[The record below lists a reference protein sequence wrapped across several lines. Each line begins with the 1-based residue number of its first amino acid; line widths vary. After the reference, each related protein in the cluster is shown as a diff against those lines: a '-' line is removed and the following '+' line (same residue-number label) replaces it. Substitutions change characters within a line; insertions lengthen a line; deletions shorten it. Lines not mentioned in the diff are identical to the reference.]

1 MNKRR
6 WACRLLW
13 CLLAFSGVAWAQLGQ
28 KPSGF
33 KPTAPAALALDQ
45 RMANSLVAQPG
56 RPVPGSKADVL
67 PGWSFRLGS
76 RAEFDQLARVY
87 DAGTPLAL
95 PHLNFAIDR
104 GQADKVY
111 FIHSRRFQ
119 FHEQFLKARDHVSE
133 FARASLNDNYRSPQ
147 RRYLFGTL
155 AWRAQA
161 KAWAYE
167 FWEGDQ
173 LTPDLLALADKR
185 LGEQFFAPLVF
196 KPNSAAQEAVGQG
209 LKLALLTQAEV
220 ISQQGFMP
228 LNPGQ
233 AVGRLRVLAPGQ
245 PLDDLEPDDIA
256 LLQEVPLS
264 LPPVAGVITT
274 RPSTTL
280 SHVNLLA
287 KGWGIPNAY
296 VREVADWLAQDGQ
309 WVQLSV
315 QRTGVTLRPSSA
327 EARTAARRPGTPK
340 VWPQPDLKRT
350 ALLPL
355 GQMRAVD
362 RQRCGSKAA
371 NLGELTHAYKRGALS
386 GVAPVPD
393 GFCIPF
399 ADFAAFMAQPQAQQ
413 ALRAAQ
419 AEPGFAESR
428 QVRARALAQLREAL
442 VALPLPEGQA
452 ARWWATWQRQLA
464 GDGVFVRSS
473 SNSEDLPGF
482 SGAGLYTTVPNVKQ
496 ADALT
501 QAVKTVWASVFNAE
515 AWEARRWHGVPHDKV
530 VMGVLVQR
538 AIDARSSGVMLTVN
552 PFDPA
557 QSGVSYVSAKRG
569 LGIRVVEGQRQAEQV
584 LYARR
589 SNAIQVLSRS
599 DDPLALLLD
608 AQGGVREQ
616 AVEPGRAVLS
626 DDLVR
631 QLARTGEQVRS
642 LLGHGPQDIEW
653 ATDTEGRIVL
663 LQARPYVQGA
673 AR

>member
-1 MNKRR
+1 MSQGR
-6 WACRLLW
+6 WGRGLL
-13 CLLAFSGVAWAQLGQ
+13 CGLLACSGLAWAQLGQ

-33 KPTAPAALALDQ
+33 KPTGAAVGVVDPQLAS
-45 RMANSLVAQPG
+45 SLVAQPG
-56 RPVPGSKADVL
+56 RPVPGSTADAL
-67 PGWSFRLGS
+67 PGWVFRLGS
-76 RAEFDQLARVY
+76 RAEFDHLARVY

-95 PHLNFAIDR
+95 PHLIFAIDR

-119 FHEQFLKARDHVSE
+119 FHEQFLKARDHVSD
-133 FARASLNDNYRSPQ
+133 FGPGGLNQNYRSPQ
-147 RRYLFGTL
+147 RRYLLGTL

-167 FWEGDQ
+167 VWEGDQ
-173 LTPDLLALADKR
+173 LTPDLLALAHKR
-185 LGEQFFAPLVF
+185 LGEQFFAPVVF

-245 PLDDLEPDDIA
+245 ALETLEPDDIA

-296 VREVADWLAQDGQ
+296 VREVAEWLALDGQ

-327 EARTAARRPGTPK
+327 EARTAPRRPGAPK
-340 VWPQPDLKRT
+340 AWPQPDLKRA

-371 NLGELTHAYKRGALS
+371 NLGELTHAQQRGALKD
-386 GVAPVPD
+386 VAPVPD

-552 PFDPA
+552 PFDPS
-557 QSGVSYVSAKRG
+557 QSGVTYVSAKRG

-599 DDPLALLLD
+599 DDPTALLLD
-608 AQGGVREQ
+608 EQGGVREQ
-616 AVEPGRAVLS
+616 AVEPGRVVLS
-626 DDLVR
+626 DDMVR

-653 ATDTEGRIVL
+653 ATNPQGRLVL
-663 LQARPYVQGA
+663 LQARPFVQA
-673 AR
+673 ALR